1 MQQEICGGNMILVIY
16 GYGGHGL
23 EVEELA
29 RVINI
34 KEHRWEKIIFID
46 DAKEKIDNEKIF
58 SFEEIINKYSSK
70 DIEFMTGIGEPV
82 IREKIY
88 NKVKDKGY
96 SFAILVHPSA
106 SVAESAILEEGTM
119 VSHNAFIS
127 IKAHLLANTL
137 IQPMASVHHECKV
150 GRNSVVSTS
159 AVMGGNSGLGYNS
172 FIGLGAS
179 VKQGISV
186 GNGSVVG
193 MGAVV
198 IKSVSDRVMV
208 VGNPAK
214 AIKMGDL
221 RAF

>member
-1 MQQEICGGNMILVIY
+1 MVLGIY

-29 RVINI
+29 RVINL
-34 KEHRWEKIIFID
+34 KENRWEKIIFID
-46 DAKEKIDNEKIF
+46 DAKDKIDNEKIF
-58 SFEEIINKYSSK
+58 SFEDIISKYSPK

-82 IREKIY
+82 IREKLY
-88 NKVKDKGY
+88 NKVKEKDY
-96 SFAILVHPSA
+96 CFAILVHPSA
-106 SVAESAILEEGTM
+106 SVAESAVLEEGTM
-119 VSHNAFIS
+119 VAHNAFVS
-127 IKAHLLANTL
+127 IKAHLFTNTL
-137 IQPMASVHHECKV
+137 VQPMACVHHECSV

-159 AVMGGNSGLGYNS
+159 AVMGGNSSLGYNS

-198 IKSVSDRVMV
+198 IKNVSDRVMV
-208 VGNPAK
+208 VGNPAR

>member
-1 MQQEICGGNMILVIY
+1 MVLGIY

-23 EVEELA
+23 EVEEHA
-29 RVINI
+29 RGINL
-34 KEHRWEKIIFID
+34 KENRWEKIIFVD
-46 DAKEKIDNEKIF
+46 DAKDKIDNEKIF
-58 SFEEIINKYSSK
+58 SFEDIISKYSPK

-82 IREKIY
+82 IREKLY
-88 NKVKDKGY
+88 NKVKEKDY

-119 VSHNAFIS
+119 VAHNAFVS
-127 IKAHLLANTL
+127 IKAHLFTNTL
-137 IQPMASVHHECKV
+137 VQPLACVHHECSV

-159 AVMGGNSGLGYNS
+159 AVMGGNSSLGYNS

-198 IKSVSDRVMV
+198 IKNVSDRVMV
-208 VGNPAK
+208 VGNPAR

>member
-1 MQQEICGGNMILVIY
+1 MVLGIY

-23 EVEELA
+23 EVEEHA
-29 RVINI
+29 RVINL
-34 KEHRWEKIIFID
+34 KENRWEKIIFVD
-46 DAKEKIDNEKIF
+46 DAKDKIDNEKIF
-58 SFEEIINKYSSK
+58 SFEDIISKYSPK

-82 IREKIY
+82 IREKLY
-88 NKVKDKGY
+88 NKVKEKDY
-96 SFAILVHPSA
+96 CFAILVHPSA
-106 SVAESAILEEGTM
+106 SVAESAVLEEGTM
-119 VSHNAFIS
+119 VAHNAFVS
-127 IKAHLLANTL
+127 IKAPLFTNTL
-137 IQPMASVHHECKV
+137 VQPLACVHHECSV

-159 AVMGGNSGLGYNS
+159 AVMGGNSSLGYNS

-198 IKSVSDRVMV
+198 IKNVSDRVMV
-208 VGNPAK
+208 VGNPAR

>member
-1 MQQEICGGNMILVIY
+1 MVLGIY

-23 EVEELA
+23 EVEEHA
-29 RVINI
+29 RVINL
-34 KEHRWEKIIFID
+34 KENRWEKIIFVD
-46 DAKEKIDNEKIF
+46 DAKDKIDNEKIF
-58 SFEEIINKYSSK
+58 SFEDIISKYSPK

-82 IREKIY
+82 IREKLY
-88 NKVKDKGY
+88 NKVKEKDY

-119 VSHNAFIS
+119 VAHNAFVS
-127 IKAHLLANTL
+127 IKAHLFTNTL
-137 IQPMASVHHECKV
+137 VQPLACVHHECSV

-159 AVMGGNSGLGYNS
+159 AVMGGNSSLGYNS

-198 IKSVSDRVMV
+198 IKNVSDRVMV
-208 VGNPAK
+208 VGNPAR

>member
-1 MQQEICGGNMILVIY
+1 MVLGIY

-29 RVINI
+29 RVINL
-34 KEHRWEKIIFID
+34 KENRWAKIIFVD
-46 DAKEKIDNEKIF
+46 DAKDKIDNEKIF
-58 SFEEIINKYSSK
+58 SFEDIISKYSPK

-82 IREKIY
+82 IREKLY
-88 NKVKDKGY
+88 NKVKEKDY

-106 SVAESAILEEGTM
+106 SVAESAVLEEGTM
-119 VSHNAFIS
+119 VAHNAFVS
-127 IKAHLLANTL
+127 IKAHLFTNTL
-137 IQPMASVHHECKV
+137 VQPMACVHHECSV

-159 AVMGGNSGLGYNS
+159 AVMGGNSSLGYNS

-193 MGAVV
+193 MGAIV
-198 IKSVSDRVMV
+198 IKNVSDRVMV
-208 VGNPAK
+208 VGNPAR

>member
-1 MQQEICGGNMILVIY
+1 MILVIY

-29 RVINI
+29 RIINI
-34 KEHRWEKIIFID
+34 QENKWDRVIFID
-46 DAKEKIDNEKIF
+46 DAPNKIDNEKIF
-58 SFEEIINKYSSK
+58 SFEDVISKYSSK
-70 DIEFMTGIGEPV
+70 DIEFMIGIGEPV
-82 IREKIY
+82 IREKLY

-119 VSHNAFIS
+119 VAHNAFIS
-127 IKAHLLANTL
+127 IKAHLSTNTL

-159 AVMGGNSGLGYNS
+159 AVMGGNSSLGYNS

-193 MGAVV
+193 MGTVV
-198 IKSVSDRVMV
+198 IKTVSDRVMV
-208 VGNPAK
+208 VGNPARP
-214 AIKMGDL
+214 IKMGDL

>member
-1 MQQEICGGNMILVIY
+1 MVLGIY

-29 RVINI
+29 RVINL
-34 KEHRWEKIIFID
+34 KENRWEKIIFVD
-46 DAKEKIDNEKIF
+46 DAKDKIDNEKIF
-58 SFEEIINKYSSK
+58 SFEDIISKYSPK

-82 IREKIY
+82 IREKLY
-88 NKVKDKGY
+88 NKVKEKDY
-96 SFAILVHPSA
+96 CFAILVHPSA
-106 SVAESAILEEGTM
+106 SVAESAVLEEGTM
-119 VSHNAFIS
+119 VAHNAFVS
-127 IKAHLLANTL
+127 IKAHLFTNTL
-137 IQPMASVHHECKV
+137 VQPMACVHHECSV

-159 AVMGGNSGLGYNS
+159 AVMGGNSSLGYNS

-193 MGAVV
+193 MGAIV
-198 IKSVSDRVMV
+198 IKNVSDRVMV
-208 VGNPAK
+208 VGNPAR

>member
-1 MQQEICGGNMILVIY
+1 MVLGIY

-23 EVEELA
+23 EAEELA
-29 RVINI
+29 RVINL
-34 KEHRWEKIIFID
+34 KENRWEKIIFVD
-46 DAKEKIDNEKIF
+46 DAKDKIDNEKIF
-58 SFEEIINKYSSK
+58 SFEDIISKYSPK

-82 IREKIY
+82 IREKLY
-88 NKVKDKGY
+88 NKVKEKDY

-106 SVAESAILEEGTM
+106 SVAESAVLEEGTM
-119 VSHNAFIS
+119 VAHNAFVS
-127 IKAHLLANTL
+127 IKAHLFTNTL
-137 IQPMASVHHECKV
+137 VQPLACVHHECSV

-159 AVMGGNSGLGYNS
+159 AVMGGNSSLGYNS

-198 IKSVSDRVMV
+198 IKNVSDRVMV
-208 VGNPAK
+208 VGNPAR

>member
-1 MQQEICGGNMILVIY
+1 MVLGIY

-29 RVINI
+29 RVINL
-34 KEHRWEKIIFID
+34 KENRWEKIIFVD
-46 DAKEKIDNEKIF
+46 DAKDKIDNEKIF
-58 SFEEIINKYSSK
+58 SFEDIISKYSPK

-82 IREKIY
+82 IREKLY
-88 NKVKDKGY
+88 NKVKEKDY
-96 SFAILVHPSA
+96 CFAILVHPSA
-106 SVAESAILEEGTM
+106 SVAESAVLEEGTM
-119 VSHNAFIS
+119 VAHNAFVS
-127 IKAHLLANTL
+127 IKAHLFTNALVQPLAC
-137 IQPMASVHHECKV
+137 VHHECSV
-150 GRNSVVSTS
+150 GRNSIVSTS
-159 AVMGGNSGLGYNS
+159 AVMGGNSSLGYNS

-198 IKSVSDRVMV
+198 IKNVSDRVMV
-208 VGNPAK
+208 VGNPAR

>member
-1 MQQEICGGNMILVIY
+1 MVLGIY

-29 RVINI
+29 RVINL
-34 KEHRWEKIIFID
+34 KENRWEKIIFVD
-46 DAKEKIDNEKIF
+46 DAKDKIDNEKIF
-58 SFEEIINKYSSK
+58 SFEDIISKYSPK

-82 IREKIY
+82 IREKLY
-88 NKVKDKGY
+88 NKVKEKDY

-106 SVAESAILEEGTM
+106 SVAESAVLEEGTM
-119 VSHNAFIS
+119 VAHNAFVS
-127 IKAHLLANTL
+127 IKAHLFTNALVQPLAC
-137 IQPMASVHHECKV
+137 VHHECSV

-159 AVMGGNSGLGYNS
+159 AVMGGNSSLGYNS

-193 MGAVV
+193 MGAIV
-198 IKSVSDRVMV
+198 IKNVSDRVMV
-208 VGNPAK
+208 VGNPAR

>member
-1 MQQEICGGNMILVIY
+1 MVLGIY

-29 RVINI
+29 RVINL
-34 KEHRWEKIIFID
+34 KENRWEKIIFID
-46 DAKEKIDNEKIF
+46 DAKDKIDNEKIF
-58 SFEEIINKYSSK
+58 SFEDIISKYSPK

-82 IREKIY
+82 IREKLY
-88 NKVKDKGY
+88 NKVKEKDY
-96 SFAILVHPSA
+96 CFAILVHPSA
-106 SVAESAILEEGTM
+106 SVAESAVLEEGTM
-119 VSHNAFIS
+119 VAHNAFVS
-127 IKAHLLANTL
+127 IKAHLFTNTL
-137 IQPMASVHHECKV
+137 VQPMACVHHECSV

-159 AVMGGNSGLGYNS
+159 AVMGGNSSLGYNS

-193 MGAVV
+193 MGAIV
-198 IKSVSDRVMV
+198 IKNVSDRVMV
-208 VGNPAK
+208 VGNPAR

>member
-1 MQQEICGGNMILVIY
+1 MVLGIY
-16 GYGGHGL
+16 GYGAHGL

-29 RVINI
+29 RVINL
-34 KEHRWEKIIFID
+34 KENRWEKIIFVD
-46 DAKEKIDNEKIF
+46 DAKDKIDNEKIF
-58 SFEEIINKYSSK
+58 SFEDIISKYSPK

-82 IREKIY
+82 IREKLY
-88 NKVKDKGY
+88 NKVKEKDY
-96 SFAILVHPSA
+96 CFAILVHPSA
-106 SVAESAILEEGTM
+106 SVAESAVLEEGTM
-119 VSHNAFIS
+119 VAHNAFVS
-127 IKAHLLANTL
+127 IKAHLFTNALVQPLAC
-137 IQPMASVHHECKV
+137 VHHECSV

-159 AVMGGNSGLGYNS
+159 AVMGGNSSLGYNS

-186 GNGSVVG
+186 GNDSVVG

>member
-1 MQQEICGGNMILVIY
+1 MVLGIY

-29 RVINI
+29 RVINL
-34 KEHRWEKIIFID
+34 KEHRWDKIIFID

-58 SFEEIINKYSSK
+58 LFEDIISKYSPK
-70 DIEFMTGIGEPV
+70 EIEFMTGIGEPV
-82 IREKIY
+82 IREKLY

-96 SFAILVHPSA
+96 SFAILIHPSA
-106 SVAESAILEEGTM
+106 SVAESAVLEEGTM

-127 IKAHLLANTL
+127 IKAHLSTNTL

-159 AVMGGNSGLGYNS
+159 AVMGGNSSLGYNS
-172 FIGLGAS
+172 FIGLSAAL
-179 VKQGISV
+179 KQGISV

-198 IKSVSDRVMV
+198 IKNVSDRVMV

-214 AIKMGDL
+214 VIKMGDL
-221 RAF
+221 RTF

>member
-1 MQQEICGGNMILVIY
+1 MVLGIY

-29 RVINI
+29 RVINL
-34 KEHRWEKIIFID
+34 KENRWEKIIFVD
-46 DAKEKIDNEKIF
+46 DAKDKIDNEKIF
-58 SFEEIINKYSSK
+58 SFEDIISKYSPK

-82 IREKIY
+82 IREKLY
-88 NKVKDKGY
+88 NKVKEKDY
-96 SFAILVHPSA
+96 CVAILVHPSA
-106 SVAESAILEEGTM
+106 SVAESAVLEEGTM
-119 VSHNAFIS
+119 VAHNAFVS
-127 IKAHLLANTL
+127 IKAHLFTNALVQPLAC
-137 IQPMASVHHECKV
+137 VHHECSV

-159 AVMGGNSGLGYNS
+159 AVMGGNSSLGYNS

-193 MGAVV
+193 MGAIV
-198 IKSVSDRVMV
+198 IKNVSDRVMV
-208 VGNPAK
+208 VGNPAR

>member
-1 MQQEICGGNMILVIY
+1 MVLGIY

-29 RVINI
+29 RVINL
-34 KEHRWEKIIFID
+34 KENRWEKIIFVD
-46 DAKEKIDNEKIF
+46 DAKDKIDNEKIF
-58 SFEEIINKYSSK
+58 SFEDIISKYSPK

-82 IREKIY
+82 IREKLY
-88 NKVKDKGY
+88 NKVKEKDY

-106 SVAESAILEEGTM
+106 SVAESAVLEEGTM
-119 VSHNAFIS
+119 VAHNAFVS
-127 IKAHLLANTL
+127 IKAHLFTNTL
-137 IQPMASVHHECKV
+137 VQPMACVHHECSV

-159 AVMGGNSGLGYNS
+159 AVMGGNSSLVYNS

-193 MGAVV
+193 MGAIV
-198 IKSVSDRVMV
+198 IKNVSDRVMV
-208 VGNPAK
+208 VGNPAR

>member
-1 MQQEICGGNMILVIY
+1 MVLGIY

-29 RVINI
+29 RVINL
-34 KEHRWEKIIFID
+34 KENRWEKIIFVD
-46 DAKEKIDNEKIF
+46 DAKDKIDNEKIF
-58 SFEEIINKYSSK
+58 SFEDIISKYSPK

-82 IREKIY
+82 IRENLY
-88 NKVKDKGY
+88 NKVKEKDY
-96 SFAILVHPSA
+96 CFAILVHPSA
-106 SVAESAILEEGTM
+106 SVAESAVLEEGTM
-119 VSHNAFIS
+119 VAHNAFVS
-127 IKAHLLANTL
+127 IKAHLFTNTL
-137 IQPMASVHHECKV
+137 VQPMACVHHECSV

-159 AVMGGNSGLGYNS
+159 AVMGGNSSLGYNS

-193 MGAVV
+193 MGAIV
-198 IKSVSDRVMV
+198 IKNVSDRVMV
-208 VGNPAK
+208 VGNPAR

>member
-1 MQQEICGGNMILVIY
+1 MVLGIY

-29 RVINI
+29 RVINL
-34 KEHRWEKIIFID
+34 KEHRWDKIIFID
-46 DAKEKIDNEKIF
+46 DAKEKIENEKIF
-58 SFEEIINKYSSK
+58 SFEDIMSKYSSK
-70 DIEFMTGIGEPV
+70 DIEFMVGLGEPV

-106 SVAESAILEEGTM
+106 SVAESAVLEEGTM
-119 VSHNAFIS
+119 VSYNAFVS
-127 IKAHLLANTL
+127 IKAHLHTNTL

-150 GRNSVVSTS
+150 GRNSVVSAS
-159 AVMGGNSGLGYNS
+159 AVMGGNSSLGYNS

-193 MGAVV
+193 MGTVV
-198 IKSVSDRVMV
+198 IKAVSDRVMV
-208 VGNPAK
+208 VGNPARP
-214 AIKMGDL
+214 IKMGDL

>member
-1 MQQEICGGNMILVIY
+1 MVLGIY

-29 RVINI
+29 RVINL
-34 KEHRWEKIIFID
+34 KENRWEKIIFVD
-46 DAKEKIDNEKIF
+46 DAKDKIDNEKIF
-58 SFEEIINKYSSK
+58 SFEDIISKYSPK

-82 IREKIY
+82 IREKLY
-88 NKVKDKGY
+88 NKVKEKDY

-106 SVAESAILEEGTM
+106 SVAESAVLEEGTM
-119 VSHNAFIS
+119 VAHNAFVS
-127 IKAHLLANTL
+127 IKAHLFTNTL
-137 IQPMASVHHECKV
+137 VQPMACVHHECSV

-159 AVMGGNSGLGYNS
+159 AVMGGNSSLGYNS
-172 FIGLGAS
+172 FIGLGAT

-193 MGAVV
+193 MGAIV

-208 VGNPAK
+208 VGNPAR